1 MEQGSFSQT
10 GVLQTIPARSGIAV
24 EVKKGQSIKI
34 INTHGTQVVDTWAF
48 AAGAAAAEARE
59 EDEYMSMSHSRAA
72 TLHIW
77 PAVGDGLVSNLRRPM
92 LTLEQDT
99 SPGVHDT
106 LMAACDRARYEG
118 LGVVGGH
125 HANCRDNLHQA
136 LWRLGRGRWPVVDVD
151 VDDRRHMPDPL
162 NLFMNVPVSPTG
174 GLAFERPASRP
185 GQFVKFRAEMDCVVA
200 MSACPQDLVQVNA
213 MAPVEAH
220 FVVED

>member
-1 MEQGSFSQT
+1 MEQGSVSQT
-10 GVLQTIPARSGIAV
+10 GVLQTIPARSGMAV
-24 EVKKGQSIKI
+24 EFKKGQSIKI

-48 AAGAAAAEARE
+48 AAAAAETRA
-59 EDEYMSMSHSRAA
+59 DEYMSMSHSRAA
-72 TLHIW
+72 TLHIC
-77 PAVGDGLVSNLRRPM
+77 PVVGDRLVSNLRRPM

-125 HANCRDNLHQA
+125 HANCRDNLHRA
-136 LWRLGRGRWPVVDVD
+136 LSRLGRGRPVGDD
-151 VDDRRHMPDPL
+151 DDDDDRHTPDPL